1 MELNIGGKADDEFFR
16 YKMPPLQAKV
26 EGRGNG
32 IKTRIVNCAQVA
44 KALKRPPGYVCKFF
58 GCELGA
64 QTKIN
69 EETGEYIVNGA
80 HTVETLSG
88 VLQKFI
94 QMFVLC
100 RSCGLPETDLKV
112 NVKSHSIKA
121 KCTACGH
128 VEVVDLTH
136 KLCSYIFSNP
146 PPKKR
151 SARSAGTMETD
162 GLEDMTKSKRKSK
175 SKESATIEE
184 HPKSSSRKSK
194 KKPSEENANG
204 GSVSGNS
211 LSEVMKKVA
220 VNDKKHSKKKEQIN
234 SVQETV
240 AVEEKMEKPE
250 EEKEVEVGHPVSE
263 MINQGMGAKKI
274 TNRVK
279 ELTPYPAEQASLLF
293 TGFLRDV
300 YMEVIESVIESLVKA
315 MKMLEIAPGTGPAI
329 CSSLDEIAETELQV
343 VSKLIEVVK
352 RLYDDDIVEED
363 HIREWYEKSKSPK
376 AKEVMTPLV
385 KWLEDAEEESEEE

>member
-1 MELNIGGKADDEFFR
+1 MELNIGGIADDEFFR

-64 QTKIN
+64 QTRIN
-69 EETGEYIVNGA
+69 EDTGEYIVNGA

-94 QMFVLC
+94 KMFVLC
-100 RSCGLPETDLKV
+100 RSCNLPETDLKV

-121 KCTACGH
+121 KCTACGN

-151 SARSAGTMETD
+151 SARTAGTMETD

-175 SKESATIEE
+175 SKEAAIEE
-184 HPKSSSRKSK
+184 QPKSSSRKSK
-194 KKPSEENANG
+194 KKGSEENANG
-204 GSVSGNS
+204 GSLSGNS
-211 LSEVMKKVA
+211 LSEDMKKVA
-220 VNDKKHSKKKEQIN
+220 VNDKKQPKKKEPIK
-234 SVQETV
+234 SVPEKV
-240 AVEEKMEKPE
+240 AVEEEIEQPE
-250 EEKEVEVGHPVSE
+250 EEEEVESGHPVSE
-263 MINQGMGAKKI
+263 MINLGMGAKKI

-279 ELTPYPAEQASLLF
+279 ELTPSPAEQARLLV

-300 YMEVIESVIESLVKA
+300 YMEVIASVIESLVKA
-315 MKMLEIAPGTGPAI
+315 MKMLEITPGTGPAI
-329 CSSLDEIAETELQV
+329 CSSLDEIAENELQV
-343 VSKLIEVVK
+343 KLAP
-352 RLYDDDIVEED
+352 RGCT
-363 HIREWYEKSKSPK
+363 
-376 AKEVMTPLV
+376 KEGTL
-385 KWLEDAEEESEEE
+385 

>member
-1 MELNIGGKADDEFFR
+1 
-16 YKMPPLQAKV
+16 
-26 EGRGNG
+26 
-32 IKTRIVNCAQVA
+32 
-44 KALKRPPGYVCKFF
+44 
-58 GCELGA
+58 
-64 QTKIN
+64 
-69 EETGEYIVNGA
+69 
-80 HTVETLSG
+80 
-88 VLQKFI
+88 
-94 QMFVLC
+94 
-100 RSCGLPETDLKV
+100 
-112 NVKSHSIKA
+112 
-121 KCTACGH
+121 
-128 VEVVDLTH
+128 
-136 KLCSYIFSNP
+136 
-146 PPKKR
+146 
-151 SARSAGTMETD
+151 
-162 GLEDMTKSKRKSK
+162 
-175 SKESATIEE
+175 
-184 HPKSSSRKSK
+184 
-194 KKPSEENANG
+194 
-204 GSVSGNS
+204 
-211 LSEVMKKVA
+211 
-220 VNDKKHSKKKEQIN
+220 
-234 SVQETV
+234 
-240 AVEEKMEKPE
+240 MEKPE